1 MESETIAMADQ
12 LVVDEDRRGYFRITW
27 YLADEGEMGATLGD
41 GGDIGQGEAP
51 TERADYEHWLACKT
65 CHESGAARDGNGF
78 HRESEKNARVVLR
91 QIREALKQDRPL
103 PEWAKTAL
111 AAGWKPPK
119 GWKA

>member
-1 MESETIAMADQ
+1 MADR
-12 LVVDEDRRGYFRITW
+12 LIVNKDRGGLFRVVW
-27 YLADEGEMGATLGD
+27 YLADEREMGATLGEV
-41 GGDIGQGEAP
+41 GDIGQGEAP
-51 TERADYEHWLACKT
+51 SDRSDYEHWLGCKT
-65 CHESGAARDGNGF
+65 CHESGAARDGDGF
-78 HRESEKNARVVLR
+78 YWESDKEARVALR